1 MEDQSLIPFEGKE
14 IRKVWHYEE
23 WWFAIIDIIEVLAET
38 ASPRQYW
45 TKVKKGLVTESQL
58 QPFWLQLKV
67 KASDGKNYKT
77 DCANTEGVFRLIM
90 SVPSPKAEPLKRW
103 LAEQGKRAI
112 DEAENPELGFERL
125 KEIYRAQG
133 RSDEWIAARLKSIG
147 IRKELTDEW
156 QKRGIKEGVEYSYLT
171 ATIAKGTFGL
181 NPSEHKQLKGLEKPS
196 QELRDHM
203 TNLELLFTALGE
215 ELTRVEAV
223 NTDAQGFN
231 ENHEAAQKGGYNAG
245 EARKRVEELQKIK
258 VVSPK
263 NFLPPLEEKKAL
275 NDDTNNG

>member
-1 MEDQSLIPFEGKE
+1 MEDQSLISFENNE
-14 IRKVWHYEE
+14 IRKVWHDEE
-23 WWFAIIDIIEVLAET
+23 WYFSVVDVIGILTDSINAKTYWYVL
-38 ASPRQYW
+38 
-45 TKVKKGLVTESQL
+45 KKREPQL
-58 QPFWLQLKV
+58 LTICKKLKI
-67 KASDGKNYKT
+67 KGQDGKKYPS

-215 ELTRVEAV
+215 ELTRVEAI

-245 EARKRVEELQKIK
+245 EALKRVEELQKIK

-263 NFLPPLEEKKAL
+263 NFLPPLEEKNAL